1 MNAPLV
7 PEPSSLEITEISPFG
22 ASELSSFSEE
32 GFSVVSSTASLF
44 VVSSLPLSFPHA
56 VKPNTIVPIKIAA
69 NIFFFIINTLL

>member
-22 ASELSSFSEE
+22 ASELSSSFSEE

-44 VVSSLPLSFPHA
+44 VVSSLPLSFPH
-56 VKPNTIVPIKIAA
+56 
-69 NIFFFIINTLL
+69 LC